1 MKFMPSRETKNVYLL
16 SGDASHDETHTIND
30 ILYTNL
36 KHTCHIIFC
45 NVTSYII
52 AHEDMHDR

>member
-1 MKFMPSRETKNVYLL
+1 MPSCEAKNVYLM
-16 SGDASHDETHTIND
+16 SGDASRDETHTIHD

-45 NVTSYII
+45 TVTSYII
-52 AHEDMHDR
+52 AHEHMHDR